1 MVLSKD
7 EKIKELQAVL
17 LKLDRE
23 YDELGKVLDALEV
36 KKKGATAEE
45 AVSIAKEIKQFE
57 LDRLKSFEERGETLR
72 QLLFLKYRGPNF
84 KYFDL
89 PLDEKVIDEHFEKV
103 ERAGSEHYSRSELWE
118 ELFDYDYYVDKI
130 ANSEVEEYDFRTN
143 KYIKVK
149 MKQPNLF
156 YYADAF
162 SVDYADTILT
172 LIKRVVKFRFVN
184 GICNTVFYSSGGHPQ
199 DGDIFDNYFFRL
211 PFINT
216 VDQWFARCYALPLYH
231 LVPRRRIIELHERYA
246 EYKKEVEERGY
257 SLFYRTESFKKRK
270 EQLFDHS
277 TLIDY
282 YIYSC
287 DAFDEYLVNFSS
299 KYFAYNIA
307 RFLVKNVVFLPNA
320 LADDDSSRF
329 ELFFPDTFNLGSLVS
344 NAIVRETI
352 KHLEQIFASLDVFE
366 ANSTMRVNACRCSFS
381 SDPYARPFKFSISVR
396 SGHSYNFNY
405 PYRSFYM
412 PDCKE
417 SDEEFIN
424 KIPMRDRLE
433 KFGYVNLWD
442 KNDSYAYRLYPFCW
456 PSNVYNNYP
465 GFGHYILNMVK
476 SEIDYYNLEVKE
488 PFSVERFKQQ
498 VEELRKKAAYNSFYD
513 HYSFLIAD
521 TAFYQ
526 FEKYL
531 EYELEQH
538 KIRNNINYEQ
548 MLEERKEKENK
559 FSFFGYDLT
568 VLRKKNS

>member
-7 EKIKELQAVL
+7 EKIKELQVVL

-36 KKKGATAEE
+36 KKKDATAEE
-45 AVSIAKEIKQFE
+45 AGSIAKEIKQLE
-57 LDRLKSFEERGETLR
+57 LNHSRLFEERQETLH

-89 PLDEKVIDEHFEKV
+89 PLEEKIIDEHFKKV
-103 ERAGSEHYSRSELWE
+103 ERAGSEHCWRSELWG
-118 ELFDYDYYVDKI
+118 ELFDCDYYVDKI

-149 MKQPNLF
+149 VKQPNLF

-162 SVDYADTILT
+162 DAHYVDIILP
-172 LIKRVVKFRFVN
+172 LIERVVKFRFVN
-184 GICNTVFYSSGGHPQ
+184 GICNTVFHGTGGHPR
-199 DGDIFDNYFFRL
+199 DDDLFDNYFFRL
-211 PFINT
+211 PFINDDEESF
-216 VDQWFARCYALPLYH
+216 VRRYALPLYH
-231 LVPRRRIIELHERYA
+231 LVPRRRVIELHERYA
-246 EYKKEVEERGY
+246 RYKKEVEERGY

-270 EQLFDHS
+270 EQLSDHS

-320 LADDDSSRF
+320 LTYGNSDF

-344 NAIVRETI
+344 NVIVRETV
-352 KHLEQIFASLDVFE
+352 KHLEQIFAFLNVFE
-366 ANSTMRVNACRCSFS
+366 ANSTMSISSCACSFS
-381 SDPYARPFKFSISVR
+381 FIPTNRPFKFTISVR
-396 SGHSYNFNY
+396 SCNSYLDNLNY

-433 KFGYVNLWD
+433 KFGYVDLWD

-456 PSNVYNNYP
+456 PSNMDYSKS
-465 GFGHYILNMVK
+465 GHYILNMVK
-476 SEIDYYNLEVKE
+476 SEIDYYNLEAKE

-498 VEELRKKAAYNSFYD
+498 VEELREKATYNSFYN

-568 VLRKKNS
+568 VFRKKNS

>member
-36 KKKGATAEE
+36 KKKDATAEE

-57 LDRLKSFEERGETLR
+57 FDRLKSFEEQEETLR
-72 QLLFLKYRGPNF
+72 QLLFLKYRSPNF

-89 PLDEKVIDEHFEKV
+89 PLDEKIIDEHFKKV
-103 ERAGSEHYSRSELWE
+103 ERAGGEWRSELWE
-118 ELFDYDYYVDKI
+118 ELFDYDYYADKI
-130 ANSEVEEYDFRTN
+130 ANSEVEKYDFRAN

-149 MKQPNLF
+149 KLKQPNLF

-162 SVDYADTILT
+162 DAHYVDIILA

-184 GICNTVFYSSGGHPQ
+184 GICNTVFHGTGGHPR
-199 DGDIFDNYFFRL
+199 DDDIFDNYFFRL
-211 PFINT
+211 PIIND
-216 VDQWFARCYALPLYH
+216 VEESFARRYALPLYH

-270 EQLFDHS
+270 EQLSDRS
-277 TLIDY
+277 TLVDY

-307 RFLVKNVVFLPNA
+307 RFLVKNVAFLPNA
-320 LADDDSSRF
+320 LVYGSSNF
-329 ELFFPDTFNLGSLVS
+329 VLFFPDTFDLSPLVS
-344 NAIVRETI
+344 DAIVRETI
-352 KHLEQIFASLDVFE
+352 KHLEQIFASLDVFK
-366 ANSTMRVNACRCSFS
+366 ANSTISISRFACGCSCSFS
-381 SDPYARPFKFSISVR
+381 FIPTSRPFKFTISVG
-396 SGHSYNFNY
+396 GHSDNLNY

-424 KIPMRDRLE
+424 KIPMRDRLG
-433 KFGYVNLWD
+433 KLSYVDLWD
-442 KNDSYAYRLYPFCW
+442 KDDRYTYKLYSFCW

-488 PFSVERFKQQ
+488 PFSLERFKQQ

-559 FSFFGYDLT
+559 FSFFGYGLT
-568 VLRKKNS
+568 VLRKDF